1 MGSALPL
8 PRGRAYVGPPVRGR
22 RLWLAAVLTCPVC
35 GGMHSHRAG
44 DDRLLL
50 SGRLARRCPVTGRAY
65 QLAPVQRRAEA
76 RRPTT

>member
-22 RLWLAAVLTCPVC
+22 RLWAVSVLRCPCC
-35 GGMHSHRAG
+35 GGMHSHRSG
-44 DDRLLL
+44 DDSMLLA
-50 SGRLARRCPVTGRAY
+50 GKVARRCPVTGRPY
-65 QLAPVQRRAEA
+65 QLTPVQRRAEA